1 MASVLLLAGWAR
13 AGTIVYSY
21 DEQHRLAGANYNNQ
35 ATVTYDYD
43 KADNLIGYTV
53 LTDSQY
59 FRPFMLYFS
68 KAVKGP
74 EYFSSEGGS
83 ASGGK
88 PFLLYFTL
96 LDDQLQPRCYREEY
110 VLSRLGILKS

>member
-1 MASVLLLAGWAR
+1 MKHVAMMVVSVLLLAGWAR

-35 ATVTYDYD
+35 ATVTYEYD
-43 KADNLIGYTV
+43 KADNLIGFTV

-59 FRPFMLYFS
+59 F
-68 KAVKGP
+68 
-74 EYFSSEGGS
+74 
-83 ASGGK
+83 K

-96 LDDQLQPRCYREEY
+96 LRPEDGASAVALRAMADTSEGKLLLRHDGLRPMCWRKDYA
-110 VLSRLGILKS
+110 VMN

>member
-1 MASVLLLAGWAR
+1 MKLVFVFAVALWGVTLGCQLSL

-21 DEQHRLAGANYNNQ
+21 DGHNRLIGVNYNNQ
-35 ATVTYDYD
+35 AAESYQYD

-59 FRPFMLYFS
+59 F
-68 KAVKGP
+68 
-74 EYFSSEGGS
+74 
-83 ASGGK
+83 K

-96 LDDQLQPRCYREEY
+96 LDTCPQTDGLRPKCYRQ
-110 VLSRLGILKS
+110 G